1 VNKVLEAIGKVGLP
15 LDIKKCE
22 FDTKRTKYLRFVIK
36 AGKGLSI
43 DLEKIK
49 AI

>member
-1 VNKVLEAIGKVGLP
+1 MGKAGLP

-22 FDTKRTKYLRFVIK
+22 FDIKRTKYLRFVIK
-36 AGKGLSI
+36 AGKGLSM
-43 DLEKIK
+43 DPEKIR